1 MSEEICAK
9 LLTVPEEYQAK
20 FGEQNATIEELNKKI
35 KYAYIV
41 SAVAIIAA
49 CANFFV
55 K

>member
-1 MSEEICAK
+1 LSTKIDAYK
-9 LLTVPEEYQAK
+9 EEYQAK
-20 FGEQNATIEELNKKI
+20 FGEQNATIEELNKII